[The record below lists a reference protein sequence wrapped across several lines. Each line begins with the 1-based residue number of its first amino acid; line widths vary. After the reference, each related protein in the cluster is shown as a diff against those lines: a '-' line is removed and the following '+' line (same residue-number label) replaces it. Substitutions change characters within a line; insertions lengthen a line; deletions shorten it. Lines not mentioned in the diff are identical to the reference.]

1 VRAVTPRRSDEP
13 NHPHHHPGEHPHEH
27 PHRGRRRRL
36 RNILIIVGVVSVVCC
51 AGLIVAS
58 LFALRAGNS
67 DRGAVRDAGDAF
79 LSDLQD
85 NKYPDAYNML
95 CASTRNGSSVDQF
108 TRQVQSK
115 PHIRGHQLGSVVVA
129 TVNGHS
135 EGLVSVQLTRDD
147 GTSGSEAFTLRK
159 EGDAWK
165 MCSAP
170 PY

>member
-1 VRAVTPRRSDEP
+1 MTPRPSEEP
-13 NHPHHHPGEHPHEH
+13 HHPHQHPHDH

-51 AGLIVAS
+51 AGLIIAS

-67 DRGAVRDAGDAF
+67 ARGAVQDAGNAF
-79 LSDLQD
+79 LDDLQN
-85 NKYPDAYNML
+85 NKYADAYNML
-95 CASTRNGSSVDQF
+95 CASTQNGSSVDQF

-115 PHIRGHQLGSVVVA
+115 PHIRAHQIGSVVVA

-135 EGLVSVQLTRDD
+135 EGLVSAQLTRDN